1 MKKLRIVFIL
11 AVIAIVAGC
20 VHTVEFKTPEAASYS
35 KTLPCKA
42 ALHMKEDLK
51 NKMYSARAFSSGIAN
66 RWDVPI
72 GKIVYDYADSYLQKG
87 FDGFYK
93 VDSLSG
99 VKKGDVLI
107 DIADINYYMGGQA
120 AHADIV
126 IDVNGKSGEKTFNK
140 KYRADGPSGYGRFFL
155 GGAFAQKS
163 AIRQST
169 DVVLKDIFKSFMAD
183 YAGSK
188 DMCR

>member
-1 MKKLRIVFIL
+1 MKKISIFFIL
-11 AVIAIVAGC
+11 VIFAIIAGC
-20 VHTVEFKTPEAASYS
+20 AHPVEFRTPVEESYNE
-35 KTLPCKA
+35 TLPCKA
-42 ALHMKEDLK
+42 ALHMDEDLQ
-51 NKMYSARAFSSGIAN
+51 NKVYSSRSFGSGIAN

-72 GKIVYDYADSYLQKG
+72 GKIVYDYADSNLKKG

-99 VKKGDVLI
+99 VKQGDI
-107 DIADINYYMGGQA
+107 AINIADIDYYMKGQA
-120 AHADIV
+120 AHANIV
-126 IDVNGKSGEKTFNK
+126 IDVNDSKGNK
-140 KYRADGPSGYGRFFL
+140 AFSKEYSSDGPSGFGRVML

-183 YAGSK
+183 YAGSE

>member
-1 MKKLRIVFIL
+1 MKKLRIFFVL
-11 AVIAIVAGC
+11 AVITIVAGC
-20 VHTVEFKTPEAASYS
+20 VRPVEFKTPQVESYN

-42 ALHMKEDLK
+42 ALHMDEDLK
-51 NKMYSARAFSSGIAN
+51 NKMYSARAFSSGIGN

-72 GKIVYDYADSYLQKG
+72 GKTVYDYANSYLQKG

-93 VDSLSG
+93 VDSATD
-99 VKKGDVLI
+99 VNKGDVMI

-126 IDVNGKSGEKTFNK
+126 IDVNGANGEKTFNK
-140 KYRADGPSGYGRFFL
+140 KYNSDGPSGYGRVFIA
-155 GGAFAQKS
+155 GAFAQKS

-169 DVVLKDIFKSFMAD
+169 DVVLKDIFKRFMAD
-183 YAGSK
+183 YAGSE
-188 DMCR
+188 DVCR

>member
-1 MKKLRIVFIL
+1 MKKLKIFFVL
-11 AVIAIVAGC
+11 AVFAIIAGC
-20 VHTVEFKTPEAASYS
+20 AHPVEFKTPHAQSYNT
-35 KTLPCKA
+35 TLPCKA
-42 ALHMKEDLK
+42 ALHMDKDLK
-51 NKMYSARAFSSGIAN
+51 NKIYSSRAFSSGIAN

-72 GKIVYDYADSYLQKG
+72 GRIVYEYANSYLEKG

-93 VDSLSG
+93 IDSLSG
-99 VKKGDVLI
+99 VKQGDVLI
-107 DIADINYYMGGQA
+107 DITDINYYMKGQA

-126 IDVNGKSGEKTFNK
+126 IDVNDVNGKKVFDK
-140 KYRADGPSGYGRFFL
+140 KYSAHGPSGYGRVFI

-183 YAGSK
+183 YVESENR
-188 DMCR
+188 CR

>member
-1 MKKLRIVFIL
+1 MKRIRIVFVM

-20 VHTVEFKTPEAASYS
+20 AHPVDFKTPAAESYS
-35 KTLPCKA
+35 ETLPCKA
-42 ALHMKEDLK
+42 ALHMDGDLK
-51 NKMYSARAFSSGIAN
+51 NKVYSSRSFGSGIAN

-72 GKIVYDYADSYLQKG
+72 GKIVYDYADSYLSKG

-93 VDSLSG
+93 VDSPSG
-99 VKKGDVLI
+99 VNKGDVLI
-107 DIADINYYMGGQA
+107 DIADIDYYMKGQA
-120 AHADIV
+120 AHASID
-126 IDVNGKSGEKTFNK
+126 IDVNNSKGNKTFNK
-140 KYRADGPSGYGRFFL
+140 EYQVDGPSGYGRVML

-183 YAGSK
+183 YAGSE

>member
-1 MKKLRIVFIL
+1 MKKIRIVFIL

-20 VHTVEFKTPEAASYS
+20 AHPVKFKTPQVESYN
-35 KTLPCKA
+35 KTLPCNA
-42 ALHMKEDLK
+42 ALHMDEDLK
-51 NKMYSARAFSSGIAN
+51 NKMYSARAFSAGIAN

-72 GKIVYDYADSYLQKG
+72 GVITYDYANSYLQKG
-87 FDGFYK
+87 FDGFYQ

-126 IDVNGKSGEKTFNK
+126 IDVNGVNGEKTFNK
-140 KYRADGPSGYGRFFL
+140 KYHADGPSGYGRVFL

-169 DVVLKDIFKSFMAD
+169 DVVLKDIFKRFMAD
-183 YAGSK
+183 YAGSE
-188 DMCR
+188 DVCR